1 MPHILIIDDDIHIGN
16 MLEEVLRSR
25 GFLVS
30 RAYSGTEA
38 LLVLENKKPD
48 LILLDL
54 MLPGLSGEELLPR
67 ISDTP
72 VIVVSAKADIADKV
86 SLLLNGACDYITK
99 PFDVNELVARITV
112 ALRKPKAADSDT
124 LTACGLT
131 LHCDTLTVTAS
142 GNDVRLTRTECA
154 ILKLLMMNEGS
165 AVGRST
171 ILDKISYDTPD
182 CTERSLKQH
191 ISNMRRKLMTA
202 DGIDHIE
209 AVYGIGF
216 KLR

>member
-38 LLVLENKKPD
+38 LLVLGNKKPD

-72 VIVVSAKADIADKV
+72 VIVVSAKPILPTR
-86 SLLLNGACDYITK
+86 SAC
-99 PFDVNELVARITV
+99 F
-112 ALRKPKAADSDT
+112 
-124 LTACGLT
+124 
-131 LHCDTLTVTAS
+131 
-142 GNDVRLTRTECA
+142 
-154 ILKLLMMNEGS
+154 
-165 AVGRST
+165 
-171 ILDKISYDTPD
+171 
-182 CTERSLKQH
+182 
-191 ISNMRRKLMTA
+191 
-202 DGIDHIE
+202 
-209 AVYGIGF
+209 
-216 KLR
+216 